1 MENLPPELWFK
12 ILSHVHFV
20 DCVRF
25 IHVSHKCFQ
34 YAIPR
39 LWRVAKDFHLL
50 EVPGHHHQIY
60 ASLIQELTVTSPE
73 PQEHEELGKLEF
85 TQLHRLI
92 FEIPSSFNSPPFPD
106 SSIQGYLVPTLTS
119 IQLDH
124 VANPDLLDAV
134 ASHYHQLRHIIL
146 DIPASRLTA
155 DSVIDFFKKCS
166 SLVHIGLLSVRRH
179 SFPPQILRYLAAQN
193 SLRQLD
199 IYQDFWPETIDTADL
214 SSIPQPFRSLQQL
227 ELSSPNESAF
237 RALIPSVRG
246 IQELYLRRSVQVIP
260 TINSLTINLL
270 SSYLTELR
278 HLRIK
283 FYGRTRISPDDL
295 ISLGALT
302 HLRELHLV
310 TPLRKGFRIPKFN
323 NTHFRALVSGL
334 VNLREI
340 SLSCARENL
349 TTASLIALAESCPCL
364 VSCAIRWLEV
374 NVCELQH
381 CKAPLF
387 PELRELLVNN
397 LVAEHETEG

>member
-1 MENLPPELWFK
+1 MDKLPPELWFE
-12 ILSHVHFV
+12 ILSHVHFI
-20 DCVRF
+20 DCTRY
-25 IHVSHKCFQ
+25 IQVSRKCFQ

-39 LWRVAKDFHLL
+39 LWRVAEDFRLL
-50 EVPGHHHQIY
+50 EVPGNRRQIY

-73 PQEHEELGKLEF
+73 PREHEELGKLEF

-92 FEIPSSFNSPPFPD
+92 FEIPTSSHCPPFPD
-106 SSIQGYLVPTLTS
+106 SSIRGYLVPTLTS

-124 VANPDLLDAV
+124 IATPDLLDAL
-134 ASHYHQLRHIIL
+134 ASHCHRLRHIIL

-155 DSVIDFFKKCS
+155 DPVVDFFKKCS
-166 SLVHIGLLSVRRH
+166 SVLHVGLLSVRGH
-179 SFPPQILRYLAAQN
+179 DFPPQILRYLAARN

-199 IYQDFWPETIDTADL
+199 IYQDIWPDTIDNADL
-214 SSIPQPFRSLQQL
+214 SSIPQPFGSLHRL
-227 ELSSPNESAF
+227 ELSSQNERAF

-246 IQELYLRRSVQVIP
+246 IQELYLRRSVQGVP
-260 TINSLTINLL
+260 TIDSLTMNLL

-283 FYGRTRISPDDL
+283 FYGRIRISPVDL
-295 ISLGALT
+295 ISLGTLT

-323 NTHFRALVSGL
+323 DTHFRALVSGL

-349 TTASLIALAESCPCL
+349 TTASLVALAESCPYL

-397 LVAEHETEG
+397 LVAEHETEV